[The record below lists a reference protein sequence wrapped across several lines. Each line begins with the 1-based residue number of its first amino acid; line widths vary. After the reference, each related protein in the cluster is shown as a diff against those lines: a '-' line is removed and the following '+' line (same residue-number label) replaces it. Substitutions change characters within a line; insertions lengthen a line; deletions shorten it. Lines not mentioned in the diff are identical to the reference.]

1 MLPDYLKSAARA
13 VVRRLDGW
21 SNVLYGFGST
31 KDPSSSTVFSR
42 NLTVRTTEFRDL
54 YDQDWLAQRIVDL
67 LPRHALRQKPQ
78 IEGLEGKADDLWRAW
93 KALDTARYP
102 EGAFSRALSMGR
114 LLGGH
119 ALLLGVNAGGEAAA
133 TWAPLEVAPGT
144 TLNWVEECD
153 VEWLQVLEYDLDPAS
168 PRFQLPLL
176 YRVSS
181 GPRAGLRLHAS
192 KVILCEGR
200 SISPLAAGGVSTGR
214 VDQIFR
220 GWQGWGSVLDPVYLT
235 IANFGISWVAVS
247 TLIKEASM
255 GVLTLKGLI
264 ELLATDD
271 KTAVDTRLQLMST
284 GKSTANTIFLDSDG
298 GESYTRTSVPFTGLP
313 DLMRELRQSVSGA
326 AETPATILFGQSPDG
341 MNATGESDAR
351 QYYDRVDLY
360 REQSVSPKLGLILSI
375 LAGRPVT
382 LKWES
387 LWSPTPKE
395 QAETRKLDAERDAAL
410 VTANIVQPERVLYSR
425 AKDGTL
431 GYEMGDLAALE
442 KAAIEAEKAA
452 AEGEEE
458 PPDPDA
464 EEGADPFAR
473 RRAAAREPE

>member
-31 KDPSSSTVFSR
+31 RDPGNSTVFSR
-42 NLTVRTTEFRDL
+42 NLAVRTTEFRDL

-67 LPRHALRQKPQ
+67 LPRHALRRAPQ
-78 IEGLEGKADDLWRAW
+78 ITGLEGKADDLWSAW
-93 KALDTARYP
+93 KAIDTARYP
-102 EGAFSRALSMGR
+102 EGAFARALSMGR

-119 ALLLGVNAGGEAAA
+119 ALLLGVDSGGEAAA
-133 TWAPLEVAPGT
+133 TWTPLEVGPGT
-144 TLNWVEECD
+144 RLVWAEECD
-153 VEWLQVLEYDLDPAS
+153 VEWLQVLERELDPAS
-168 PRFQLPLL
+168 PKFGLPTV

-200 SISPLAAGGVSTGR
+200 SISPLAAGGVSSGR
-214 VDQIFR
+214 VDHIFQ

-264 ELLATDD
+264 ELLATENKD
-271 KTAVDTRLQLMST
+271 VVETRLQLMST

-298 GESYTRTSVPFTGLP
+298 GESYSRTSVPFTGLP
-313 DLMRELRQSVSGA
+313 DLMRELRQNVSGA

-341 MNATGESDAR
+341 MNATGESDVR
-351 QYYDRVDLY
+351 QYYDRVGLY
-360 REQSVSPKLGLILSI
+360 QEQSVAPKLTVILSI

-382 LKWES
+382 LAWES

-395 QAETRKLDAERDAAL
+395 QAETRKLEADRDAVL
-410 VTANIVQPERVLYSR
+410 VNAGIVQPERVLYSR
-425 AKDGTL
+425 AKDSSL
-431 GYEMGDLAALE
+431 GYEMGELPALE

-452 AEGEEE
+452 AEGETE
-458 PPDPDA
+458 PPEP
-464 EEGADPFAR
+464 ELFEGANPFAR
-473 RRAAAREPE
+473 RGAAAREPA